1 MDQHTE
7 KFPLPISMYCIQATV
22 RRQHSYVMQSNTVT
36 ILRQMNYEPVEAHL
50 LSYHIISYDDRKDL
64 TNKTCKDQ
72 KLYIIEKVIKGTEEM
87 FHNFLKALEECEDDS
102 NHELMVHLRQDKAK
116 EEPQPLCQSETLN
129 TPFGSP
135 IDELV
140 LGEMSLPAQSSLKRR
155 CSRSETSVP
164 SKHPLHNGLP
174 NQYKTKM
181 EKLTLSTETLHC
193 QRPSMPMNA
202 VSDTLELSSDSWV
215 DVCPQ
220 TNITYYKNLTLVME
234 YICDKVIE
242 SLTGTNCVQSTFT
255 PLHNVKIS
263 IDLPK
268 EVYLA
273 ADPKTITPATRA
285 ADEQIKQPYK
295 DLVKILQKLQGTS
308 YPRININLDP
318 VLKRIH
324 YSPNKIMV
332 TEYSIDYLIQA
343 VKKLNQATTSKPC
356 VIL

>member
-1 MDQHTE
+1 
-7 KFPLPISMYCIQATV
+7 
-22 RRQHSYVMQSNTVT
+22 MQSNTVT
-36 ILRQMNYEPVEAHL
+36 ILKQLNYEPIEGHL
-50 LSYHIISYDDRKDL
+50 LSYHIISFDDRKDL

-72 KLYIIEKVIKGTEEM
+72 KLYIIIKGTEET

-102 NHELMVHLRQDKAK
+102 NYELMFHLQDQMK
-116 EEPQPLCQSETLN
+116 EELPLLCQSEPLN
-129 TPFGSP
+129 TPCESFT
-135 IDELV
+135 DELV
-140 LGEMSLPAQSSLKRR
+140 FGETPFPAQSSLKRH
-155 CSRSETSVP
+155 CSRSE
-164 SKHPLHNGLP
+164 SKASSLHNGLP

-181 EKLTLSTETLHC
+181 EKLMPSTETVNF
-193 QRPSMPMNA
+193 QRPSLPTNA
-202 VSDTLELSSDSWV
+202 VSDALELSTDSWV

-220 TNITYYKNLTLVME
+220 TNITYSKNLTLVME

-255 PLHNVKIS
+255 LLHNVSVS
-263 IDLPK
+263 IKLPK

-308 YPRININLDP
+308 HPRININLDP
-318 VLKRIH
+318 ILKNIH
-324 YSPNKIMV
+324 YSPNKIIV
-332 TEYSIDYLIQA
+332 SDCSIDYLIQA
-343 VKKLNQATTSKPC
+343 VKKLNQTTTYKPC